1 MGLSV
6 IHFSD
11 IHIQN
16 EKDAVFKKKQ
26 EIINACTN
34 SISNKDYVVIA
45 VSGDIAFSGQEK
57 QYTLA
62 AQFFNEI
69 VGSLYKK
76 GINNVQM
83 VYVPGN
89 HDCDF
94 SKKSSV
100 RDMLIEKMKCDDVDS
115 EIYQNAI
122 SVQSNF
128 FSFAASETYS
138 DKMIQL
144 CEYSHNGNKYG
155 FLLINTAWMSQL
167 HEKYGKIVIP
177 KTFMEQVRLSEYSM
191 VFGVY
196 HHPSNWISEECRN
209 DFIEY
214 INNNCD
220 CILVGHE
227 HMRSEYQMI
236 TPESSSRYYKAKEL
250 QNTDDS
256 NDSGFNILSF
266 NDELTSVVSAEFNW
280 DGEKYVA
287 SKKQNVFSKNKA
299 VEKQILLPNDKAK
312 EWLLDIGFTVNH
324 FAKEDVSLIDLFVW
338 PDVRKSVHYS
348 DRTTNSKVRNGVLDE
363 IKKHPISIVHGSSI
377 SGKTAV
383 AKMLY
388 MSWIDDGKTCLY
400 LKGSEF
406 RNSEREA
413 VLRVIDRH
421 FEEQYDKERLHEYH
435 ALPKSGKT
443 IIVDEFDAIAMV
455 GNRRR
460 DIVDILSDMYEN
472 VFIVV
477 SSEIEMTSFLMAE
490 SITKL
495 DNIVSY
501 EILPFGNSKR
511 KELVA
516 RWYCLAN
523 NKITDDEIENRIDH
537 GIELLN
543 KFIGNGAGFVPAYP
557 IYLINVLQNMDATL
571 THNASRYGFL
581 YETMI
586 QKCLSK
592 IADEYIESGSYNI
605 DIELISSI
613 AFNMLEK
620 KQSSASEET
629 IEDIT
634 AVFNAAKKLKIVAS
648 SLVTRM
654 MKANILVRDL
664 CEGTDSYRF
673 KYPYIFY
680 FFAGRYIA
688 YNSQLDEVKKMV
700 DIMSGKLYIEAYGNI
715 MIFVCH
721 FANNTDIIE
730 TILLNA
736 YETLGKY
743 PEFDYFDKNPNGNE
757 IEEILPLITRE
768 TMGSNN
774 DVNANKDQ
782 RLQRMDEMGVNDGV
796 VSQTGCE
803 IAEIDEEA
811 SELEKDM
818 ASISAALKTMD
829 VLGQIIQNYPGGIDG
844 ELKADIIKEIYS
856 LGMRTIEAVSENM
869 DGLREELACFVFER
883 AQHEKKSI
891 TMDGCKEFAKKLS
904 NMLTLG
910 MVRGMV
916 SKISLSI
923 NSKHL
928 VVVTKETLGSEMS
941 VFAKLVLVDLQFNC
955 FKQPSYSLVEKIK
968 KELDAK
974 SDTTSLIAAGVLQ
987 QIIVTYLDYNKCDYK
1002 LRQKLCSLF
1011 KLSARHKQPSI
1022 EVKV

>member
-34 SISNKDYVVIA
+34 SISNKDYVIIT
-45 VSGDIAFSGQEK
+45 VSGDIAFSGQEQ

-100 RDMLIEKMKCDDVDS
+100 RDILIEKMKCDDVDS

-122 SVQSNF
+122 SVQDNYF
-128 FSFAASETYS
+128 LFAASETYS

-191 VFGVY
+191 VLGVY
-196 HHPSNWISEECRN
+196 HHPSNWISAECRN

-363 IKKHPISIVHGSSI
+363 IKKHPVSIVYGPSI

-388 MSWIDDGKTCLY
+388 MSWVDDGQTCLY

-406 RNSEREA
+406 RTSEREA
-413 VLRVIDRH
+413 VLKVIDRH
-421 FEEQYDKERLHEYH
+421 FEEQYNQERLHEYRV
-435 ALPKSGKT
+435 LPKEKKT
-443 IIVDEFDAIAMV
+443 IIVDEFDTIAMV
-455 GNRRR
+455 GNRRSE
-460 DIVDILSDMYEN
+460 IVDILADVFEN
-472 VFIVV
+472 VLVVV
-477 SSEIEMTSFLMAE
+477 STEIEMTSFLMAD
-490 SITKL
+490 SITKQ

-511 KELVA
+511 KELVTK
-516 RWYCLAN
+516 WYSLSN
-523 NKITDDEIENRIDH
+523 YGKTDDEIDLQIDK
-537 GIELLN
+537 GIDLLN
-543 KFIGNGAGFVPAYP
+543 RFIGNGAGFVPAYP
-557 IYLINVLQNMDATL
+557 IYLINALQNMDASFPN
-571 THNASRYGFL
+571 NASRYGFL

-586 QKCLSK
+586 QKSLTK
-592 IADEYIESGSYNI
+592 VADEYKESGSYNI

-613 AFNMLEK
+613 AFSMLERK
-620 KQSSASEET
+620 RSFITGDE
-629 IEDIT
+629 IENIT
-634 AVFNAAKKLKIVAS
+634 AGFNTDKKLKISAS
-648 SLVTRM
+648 SLLIRM
-654 MKANILVRDL
+654 MRANVVVADS
-664 CEGTDSYRF
+664 CEGTDTYRF

-688 YNSQLDEVKKMV
+688 YNVHAEAVKNIV
-700 DIMSGKLYIEAYGNI
+700 ELMSSKLYIEAYGNI

-743 PEFDYFDKNPNGNE
+743 PEFDYFDKHPNGND
-757 IEEILPLITRE
+757 IEDVIPLVTRE
-768 TMGSNN
+768 TMGNN
-774 DVNANKDQ
+774 SDVGENKER
-782 RLQRMDEMGVNDGV
+782 RLERMDDMGVNDGE
-796 VSQTGCE
+796 VSETCCE
-803 IAEIDEEA
+803 IEEIDEEA
-811 SELEKDM
+811 TELEKDM
-818 ASISAALKTMD
+818 ASVSAALKTMD
-829 VLGQIIQNYPGGIDG
+829 VLGQIIQNYPGTIDG
-844 ELKADIIKEIYS
+844 ELKTDIIKEIYS
-856 LGMRTIEAVSENM
+856 LGMRTIEAISENM
-869 DGLREELACFVFER
+869 DGIQEELARFVFER

-891 TMDGCKEFAKKLS
+891 TMDGCKEIAKKIS
-904 NMLTLG
+904 NVLTLG

-916 SKISLSI
+916 SKIALSI

-928 VVVTKETLGSEMS
+928 VVATKETLDSETS
-941 VFAKLVLVDLQFNC
+941 VFAKLVLIDLQFNC
-955 FKQPSYSLVEKIK
+955 FKQPSFDLVEKTK
-968 KELDAK
+968 KGIEIK

-987 QIIVTYLDYNKCDYK
+987 QIVVTYLDYNKCDYK
-1002 LRQKLCSLF
+1002 LRQRLCGLF
-1011 KLSARHKQPSI
+1011 KLSAKHKRPAI
-1022 EVKV
+1022 ETR

>member
-62 AQFFNEI
+62 AQFFNKI

-94 SKKSSV
+94 SKKSSI
-100 RDMLIEKMKCDDVDS
+100 RDMLIEKMKCDDVDL

-122 SVQSNF
+122 SVQSNY
-128 FSFAASETYS
+128 FSFAASEAYS

-177 KTFMEQVRLSEYSM
+177 KMFMEQVRLSEYSL

-196 HHPSNWISEECRN
+196 HHPSNWISEDCRN

-214 INNNCD
+214 INSNCD

-236 TPESSSRYYKAKEL
+236 TPESSSHYYKAKEL

-266 NDELTSVVSAEFNW
+266 NDELTFVVSSEFNW

-299 VEKQILLPNDKAK
+299 VEKQILLPNDKAR

-324 FAKEDVSLIDLFVW
+324 FAKEDVSLIDLFVC

-348 DRTTNSKVRNGVLDE
+348 DRTTNSKVRNDVFDE
-363 IKKHPISIVHGSSI
+363 IKKHPVSIVYGPSI

-406 RNSEREA
+406 RTSEREA
-413 VLRVIDRH
+413 VLKVIDRH
-421 FEEQYDKERLHEYH
+421 FEEQYDKERIHEYRV
-435 ALPKSGKT
+435 LPKEKKT

-455 GNRRR
+455 GNRRSE
-460 DIVDILSDMYEN
+460 IVDILSDVFEN

-477 SSEIEMTSFLMAE
+477 SSEIEMTSFLTAD
-490 SITKL
+490 SITKQE
-495 DNIVSY
+495 NIVSY

-511 KELVA
+511 KELVTK
-516 RWYCLAN
+516 WYCLSN
-523 NKITDDEIENRIDH
+523 YEKPDDEIELQIDK

-543 KFIGNGAGFVPAYP
+543 RFIGNGAGFVPAYP
-557 IYLINVLQNMDATL
+557 IYLINALQNMDASFPN
-571 THNASRYGFL
+571 NASRYGFL

-586 QKCLSK
+586 QKSLTK
-592 IADEYIESGSYNI
+592 VADEYKESGSYNI
-605 DIELISSI
+605 DVELISSI
-613 AFNMLEK
+613 AFSMLER
-620 KQSSASEET
+620 KQSFITGDE
-629 IEDIT
+629 IENIT
-634 AVFNAAKKLKIVAS
+634 AVFNADKKLKISAS
-648 SLVTRM
+648 SLLTRM
-654 MKANILVRDL
+654 MRANVVVADS
-664 CEGTDSYRF
+664 CEGTDTYRF

-688 YNSQLDEVKKMV
+688 YNSHAEAVKNIV
-700 DIMSGKLYIEAYGNI
+700 ELMSSKLYIEAYGNI

-743 PEFDYFDKNPNGNE
+743 PEFDYFDKHPNGND
-757 IEEILPLITRE
+757 IEDVIPLITRE
-768 TMGSNN
+768 TMGNN
-774 DVNANKDQ
+774 SDVSENKER
-782 RLQRMDEMGVNDGV
+782 RLECMDDMGVNDGE
-796 VSQTGCE
+796 VSQTCCE
-803 IAEIDEEA
+803 IEEIDEEA
-811 SELEKDM
+811 TELEKDM
-818 ASISAALKTMD
+818 ASVSAALKTMD
-829 VLGQIIQNYPGGIDG
+829 VLGQIIQNYPGTIDG
-844 ELKADIIKEIYS
+844 ELKTDIIKEIYS
-856 LGMRTIEAVSENM
+856 LGMRTIEAISENM
-869 DGLREELACFVFER
+869 DGIQEELARFVFER

-891 TMDGCKEFAKKLS
+891 TMDGCKEIAKKIS
-904 NMLTLG
+904 NVLTLS

-916 SKISLSI
+916 SKIALSI

-928 VVVTKETLGSEMS
+928 VVVTKETLDSETS
-941 VFAKLVLVDLQFNC
+941 VFAKLVLIDLQFNC
-955 FKQPSYSLVEKIK
+955 FKQPSFDLVEKTK
-968 KELDAK
+968 KGIETK
-974 SDTTSLIAAGVLQ
+974 NDTTSLIAAGVLQ
-987 QIIVTYLDYNKCDYK
+987 QIVVTYLDYNKCDYK
-1002 LRQKLCSLF
+1002 LRQRLCGLF
-1011 KLSARHKQPSI
+1011 KLSAKHKRPSI
-1022 EVKV
+1022 ETR